1 MRQVKWPLFALAL
14 LQNVSYTA
22 NPVANIPSKLIE
34 CIIRVGPRVKPNF
47 GWNSDTEERNQ
58 RKQARERRH
67 YTNEDLIGFVEHLK
81 SDFPDLSSS
90 DLIGKIGNCAQIMDA
105 LSTFF
110 IDSSTT
116 EEI

>member
-1 MRQVKWPLFALAL
+1 MRQVIWPLFALAL
-14 LQNVSYTA
+14 LQNVSHTA

-47 GWNSDTEERNQ
+47 GWNNFTEERNQ
-58 RKQARERRH
+58 RKQARERHH
-67 YTNEDLIGFVEHLK
+67 YTNEDLIAFLEHLQ

-90 DLIGKIGNCAQIMDA
+90 DLIGKVGNCAQVMDA
-105 LSTFF
+105 LNAFLT
-110 IDSSTT
+110 DSSTG